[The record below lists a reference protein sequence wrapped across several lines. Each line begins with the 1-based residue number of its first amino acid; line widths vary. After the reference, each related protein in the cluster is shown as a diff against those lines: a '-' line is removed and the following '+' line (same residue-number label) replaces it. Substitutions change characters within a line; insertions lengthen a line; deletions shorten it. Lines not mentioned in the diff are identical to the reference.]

1 LPISQKFAE
10 AGLRKGIYTRNAADW
25 QFFCGFFDIKVIINE
40 GPAAIYDALEKWAD
54 DEFRSV
60 NAQIELLIK
69 KSLKDSGRLKK
80 NRGKG
85 SDEE

>member
-1 LPISQKFAE
+1 VTKVAE
-10 AGLRKGIYTRNAADW
+10 KKRFLLRVD
-25 QFFCGFFDIKVIINE
+25 QE
-40 GPAAIYDALEKWAD
+40 IYDALEKWAE

-85 SDEE
+85 SKEE

>member
-1 LPISQKFAE
+1 MAE
-10 AGLRKGIYTRNAADW
+10 KKRFLLRID
-25 QFFCGFFDIKVIINE
+25 QE
-40 GPAAIYDALEKWAD
+40 IYDALEKWAE

-85 SDEE
+85 SKEE

>member
-1 LPISQKFAE
+1 VTKVAE
-10 AGLRKGIYTRNAADW
+10 KKRFLLRID
-25 QFFCGFFDIKVIINE
+25 QE
-40 GPAAIYDALEKWAD
+40 IYDALEKWAE

-85 SDEE
+85 SKEE

>member
-1 LPISQKFAE
+1 VTKVAE
-10 AGLRKGIYTRNAADW
+10 KKRFLLRMDQET
-25 QFFCGFFDIKVIINE
+25 
-40 GPAAIYDALEKWAD
+40 YDALEKWAE

-85 SDEE
+85 SKEE

>member
-1 LPISQKFAE
+1 MAE
-10 AGLRKGIYTRNAADW
+10 KKRFLLRID
-25 QFFCGFFDIKVIINE
+25 QDL
-40 GPAAIYDALEKWAD
+40 YDALEKWAD

-80 NRGKG
+80 SKGKV
-85 SDEE
+85 SKEE